1 MRGCFVQYGCGWTA
15 PPGWHNFDAS
25 PTLRFER
32 LPLVGRLYSKNGR
45 RFPDNVRYG
54 DIVRGLPLAPGS
66 VDLLYA
72 SHILE
77 HLAYEDM
84 HLALRRSHDLLKPGG
99 IFRLIVPDLALRA
112 RHYVEALDKSD
123 PEAAS
128 RFLEDCYLGERQ
140 RPQGLQRLVRL
151 FGNSAHLWMW
161 DEASMTHAL
170 TAAGFHTIRRCS
182 MGDSGHPAFDD
193 VEEHGRFHFG
203 DGWPELAMQ
212 AQK

>member
-54 DIVRGLPLAPGS
+54 DIVRGLPLAPG
-66 VDLLYA
+66 
-72 SHILE
+72 
-77 HLAYEDM
+77 
-84 HLALRRSHDLLKPGG
+84 
-99 IFRLIVPDLALRA
+99 
-112 RHYVEALDKSD
+112 
-123 PEAAS
+123 
-128 RFLEDCYLGERQ
+128 
-140 RPQGLQRLVRL
+140 
-151 FGNSAHLWMW
+151 
-161 DEASMTHAL
+161 
-170 TAAGFHTIRRCS
+170 
-182 MGDSGHPAFDD
+182 
-193 VEEHGRFHFG
+193 RFHFG